1 MTVEG
6 NFVRSSAMLRAAA
19 CCVLAAIVC
28 AKASA
33 AQPAAS
39 GAAGTRA
46 GGAALLGPPAEGGP
60 VVVHAAFQL
69 QNINAIDEQTETFEF
84 TGILTLTWLDRR
96 QAFSP
101 DDEQVQEKIYQ
112 GNYQFNELSP
122 AWYPQVVLANESG
135 LYESDAVLLRV
146 KPDGTNTLV
155 QTINA
160 VARADFDLRRYPFDR
175 QRLEAVFEILGFDTS
190 EVIMQAA
197 PESSSARYEGLRMPE
212 WTIAGI
218 DSSTGEISAPYAG
231 RLGRAAT
238 FVLTIDARRQSLF
251 LMRLVVA
258 PLILIVMLSWSV
270 FWMDRSSLGD
280 RINVSFVGIL
290 TAVAYQIVV
299 GDIMPK
305 ISYFTLMNGF
315 LNFSFWVMCATV
327 VINLVVGACDQRGN
341 VARGDLIDR
350 RCRYVFPLVYF
361 SLLILAVVVAFLVL

>member
-1 MTVEG
+1 V
-6 NFVRSSAMLRAAA
+6 FAALA
-19 CCVLAAIVC
+19 CAGAPAVQ
-28 AKASA
+28 ASA
-33 AQPAAS
+33 A
-39 GAAGTRA
+39 GAAGSS
-46 GGAALLGPPAEGGP
+46 GGAALLGPPTEGGP
-60 VVVHAAFQL
+60 VVVHASFHL

-112 GNYQFNELSP
+112 GNYQFNELAPS
-122 AWYPQVVLANESG
+122 WYPQVVLANESG
-135 LYESDAVLLRV
+135 LYETDAVLLRV
-146 KPDGTNTLV
+146 RPDGTSTLI

-175 QRLEAVFEILGFDTS
+175 QRLDVVFEILGFDTS
-190 EVIMQAA
+190 EVVLQAA
-197 PESSSARYEGLRMPE
+197 PESAAAQYEGLRMPE

-218 DSSTGEISAPYAG
+218 GSSAGEISAPYAG

-238 FVLTIDARRQSLF
+238 FVLTLDVRRQSLF
-251 LMRLVVA
+251 LLRLVIA

-327 VINLVVGACDQRGN
+327 VINLVVGACDQRGD

-350 RCRYVFPLVYF
+350 RCRYLFPLAYF